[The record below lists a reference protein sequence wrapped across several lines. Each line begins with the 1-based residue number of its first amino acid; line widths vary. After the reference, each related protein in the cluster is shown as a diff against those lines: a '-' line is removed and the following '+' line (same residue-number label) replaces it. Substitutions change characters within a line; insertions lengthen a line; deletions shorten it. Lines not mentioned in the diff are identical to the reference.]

1 MGVHEMATIGPHNEP
16 AAVHGNGGAAGRART
31 WEQLAIAE
39 DHEAWLARTR
49 VFLTPIAAPSIMGL
63 FGFLIATGMLG
74 AWQAGFYGTAATPLL
89 IWPFALAAGG
99 ILQTIA
105 AIASFRARDG
115 VARAAPTAWGAFW
128 LGWGTLQLL
137 TATHV
142 MAPVALG
149 SANPSFAIWFIM
161 LTAVTGMAA
170 AGAAAQNLGIF
181 AVLASLAAGSALT
194 AAGFFTGALAVQQT
208 GGWLFVVSA
217 ALALYTAGAMILEE
231 AYGRTIFP
239 VGMWKRGA
247 NVPIKGQ
254 PTDPLAY
261 RSGMP
266 GVRVGQ

>member
-1 MGVHEMATIGPHNEP
+1 MATIGPHNEP

-115 VARAAPTAWGAFW
+115 VALAAHTAWGAFW

-231 AYGRTIFP
+231 AYGRTIIP
-239 VGMWKRGA
+239 LGQWKKGA
-247 NVPIKGQ
+247 NTPIKGQ